1 MRKQLSKT
9 EIKQLNEDIKKL
21 YGLENFFGKK
31 AKVEYLVNEQRML
44 LLDNVPAFFYYG
56 DILVPALKFLL
67 KNNFLKK
74 ITVDMGAVKFVAEGA
89 DIMRPGVIAV
99 DDGIK
104 KDELISIVDQKNQ
117 KPLAVGQALFESH
130 ELRAQTSGKV
140 IKNIHHVGDELWQ
153 FPSNQ
158 TP

>member
-31 AKVEYLVNEQRML
+31 AKVEYFVNEHQRML
-44 LLDNVPAFFYYG
+44 LLDNEPAFFYYG
-56 DILVPALKFLL
+56 DMLVPTLKFLL
-67 KNNFLKK
+67 KNNFMKK

-99 DDGIK
+99 DEGIK
-104 KDELISIVDQKNQ
+104 KDELISIIDQKNQ
-117 KPLAVGQALFESH
+117 KPLAVGQALFDSH
-130 ELRAQTSGKV
+130 ELRAHTSGKV
-140 IKNIHHVGDELWQ
+140 IKNIHHVGDELW
-153 FPSNQ
+153 NLNL
-158 TP
+158 

>member
-44 LLDNVPAFFYYG
+44 LLDNEPAFFYYG
-56 DILVPALKFLL
+56 DILVPTLKFLL
-67 KNNFLKK
+67 KNNFMKK

-99 DDGIK
+99 DEGIK

-117 KPLAVGQALFESH
+117 KPLAIGQALFDSH
-130 ELRAQTSGKV
+130 ELREQTSGKV

-153 FPSNQ
+153 LSSNQ
-158 TP
+158 PS